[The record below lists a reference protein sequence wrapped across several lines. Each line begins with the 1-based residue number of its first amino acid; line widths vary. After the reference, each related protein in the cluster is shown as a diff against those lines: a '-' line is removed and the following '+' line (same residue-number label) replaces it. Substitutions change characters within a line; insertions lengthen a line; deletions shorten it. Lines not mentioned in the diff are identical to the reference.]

1 MKAVVYEKAHTL
13 DAWAI
18 ELADVAEP
26 TPGGSD
32 VLVEVHAVGINPGET
47 FFRKTRSADAGG
59 RVLLGWGFAGGGVGI
74 GSGVRRFTVGDRV
87 FGTGDMR
94 RDGAWAERVA
104 VDHRILATFPDQ
116 LSFADAA
123 SLP

>member
-1 MKAVVYEKAHTL
+1 MKALVYEKAHTL

-18 ELADVAEP
+18 ELADVVEP

-59 RVLLGWGFAGGGVGI
+59 RVLLGWEFAGKVIGVGAA
-74 GSGVRRFTVGDRV
+74 VRRFKVGDRV
-87 FGTGDMR
+87 WKMP
-94 RDGAWAERVA
+94 V
-104 VDHRILATFPDQ
+104 
-116 LSFADAA
+116 
-123 SLP
+123 